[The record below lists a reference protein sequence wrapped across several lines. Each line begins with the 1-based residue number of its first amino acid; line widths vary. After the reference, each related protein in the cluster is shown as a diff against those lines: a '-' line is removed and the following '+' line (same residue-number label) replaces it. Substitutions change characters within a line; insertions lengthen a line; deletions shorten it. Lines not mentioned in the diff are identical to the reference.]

1 MNMGGNLVLQR
12 LMTAVTGDRAG
23 MVSWTFPPT
32 AVSVRRAR
40 HQART
45 QMERWGLGRYGEVV
59 KLLVSE
65 LVTNAIRYGRG
76 QIQVTMCVEDG
87 VLRCGVED
95 ESAEPPR
102 MRDLSWDAERGR
114 GMHLVD
120 MLACRWG
127 TESTHLGKIVWFQ
140 LAVKAPATSW
150 ESAPEAL

>member
-1 MNMGGNLVLQR
+1 MNMVVQR
-12 LMTAVTGDRAG
+12 LMPAVCGNRTKMA
-23 MVSWTFPPT
+23 SWTFPPT

-40 HQART
+40 HEART
-45 QMERWGLGRYGEVV
+45 QMERWGLGRQGEVV

-65 LVTNAIRYGRG
+65 LVTNAIRHGRG
-76 QIQVTMCVEDG
+76 QIRVTMSVENG

-102 MRDLSWDAERGR
+102 MRHVGWDAERGR

-127 TESTHLGKIVWFQ
+127 SAHTRLGKVVWFQ
-140 LAVKAPATSW
+140 LAVKAPSTCW
-150 ESAPEAL
+150 ETVPEAR